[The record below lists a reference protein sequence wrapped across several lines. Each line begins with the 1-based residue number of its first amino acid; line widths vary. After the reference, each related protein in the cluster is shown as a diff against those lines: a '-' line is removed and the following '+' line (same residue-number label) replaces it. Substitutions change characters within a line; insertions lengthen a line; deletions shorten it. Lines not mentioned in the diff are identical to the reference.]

1 MNPRELSNRQQFG
14 MVLITLCTGLPG
26 VLIAGYVPEIGNLLP
41 MGPLGWLALSA
52 FGTAIGASLY
62 VPKAQYW
69 YVGFL
74 SGLIGGPGALLAT
87 YFYSSWRT
95 SMYSIEIVL
104 SSAVGGQAGI
114 LMYKLWYSTIAGAE
128 TASKETGLTAATMK
142 QRGHSRWS

>member
-1 MNPRELSNRQQFG
+1 

-26 VLIAGYVPEIGNLLP
+26 ILIAGYIPEIGNLLP
-41 MGPLGWLALSA
+41 IGPLGWVAVSAL
-52 FGTAIGASLY
+52 GTAVGASLY
-62 VPKAQYW
+62 VPKTQYW

-95 SMYSIEIVL
+95 SMYSIEIVF

-114 LMYKLWYSTIAGAE
+114 LMYKLWYSSIDSTE
-128 TASKETGLTAATMK
+128 TSSEKTALTPATMK
-142 QRGHSRWS
+142 

>member
-1 MNPRELSNRQQFG
+1 MNPRELNSRQQFG

-26 VLIAGYVPEIGNLLP
+26 ILIAGYIPEIGNLLP
-41 MGPLGWLALSA
+41 IGPLGWVAVSAL
-52 FGTAIGASLY
+52 GTAVGASLY
-62 VPKAQYW
+62 VPKTQYW

-95 SMYSIEIVL
+95 SMYSIEIVF

-114 LMYKLWYSTIAGAE
+114 LMYKLWYSSIDSTE
-128 TASKETGLTAATMK
+128 TSSEKTALTPATMK
-142 QRGHSRWS
+142 